1 MTGIM
6 QMDSFKPENDAS
18 DGQDKTFSFVRPSGQ
33 NGRIRNGG

>member
-18 DGQDKTFSFVRPSGQ
+18 DGQDITFSYVLSVRAERAHP
-33 NGRIRNGG
+33 